1 MFRAKKCITGEVRYH
16 EDFGSHLLKHRR
28 TIIVWLPP
36 GYDNEPAKR
45 YPVLYAHDGQ
55 NLFDP
60 ATAFAGVDWRL
71 DETATR
77 LIKRGRIAP
86 IIIVGLYNTP
96 ARLEEYADTPV
107 GRNYMKLLVEEVK
120 PFIDQTYRTRPERDN
135 TAVMGS
141 SMGGLV
147 SLYLLWKY
155 PHVFSKAACL
165 SGSLSWKKC
174 HVLKM
179 IADDTNPPRA
189 VKIYFDHGG
198 LGKEGEHARDFGR
211 LRELLAAKGY
221 REGVDFM
228 CYFDKKGDHS
238 ERSWARRVKRPLTF
252 LFCKQNR

>member
-1 MFRAKKCITGEVRYH
+1 MFRAKKRITGEVRYH
-16 EDFGSHLLKHRR
+16 EDFSSNLLKHRR

-107 GRNYMKLLVEEVK
+107 GRNFMKLLVEEVK
-120 PFIDQTYRTRPERDN
+120 PFIDQTYRTRPQRDN

-147 SLYLLWKY
+147 SLYMHWHY
-155 PHVFSKAACL
+155 PNVFSKAACL
-165 SGSLSWKKC
+165 SVSLFWKKC

-179 IADDTNPPRA
+179 IEQSRESPQDI
-189 VKIYFDHGG
+189 KIYFDHGG
-198 LGKEGEHARDFGR
+198 VGKEGEHAEDFRR
-211 LRELLAAKGY
+211 LRRILLQKGY
-221 REGVDFM
+221 REGVDFK
-228 CYFDKKGDHS
+228 YHFDKKGDHS
-238 ERSWARRVKRPLTF
+238 ERSWARRVRRPLLF
-252 LFCKQNR
+252 LFGQMS